1 MRSVSVIMNQKSKLL
16 TLLLS
21 ILTIASTAQENS
33 PYSRYGL
40 GDIVPNTSISNRG
53 MGGIIAGYVDYDKR
67 LDFKEQYVKSQ
78 TVNFLNPAS
87 YAKMRITSFDLGFEV
102 DSRTLHV
109 PQTTDKFRSISAIIS
124 YVQLGVPLS
133 RKRNF
138 GMNLGLR
145 PVTRINYKIETLGRE
160 KSSSTGAAIDSLQ
173 TTNEGSGGSYQAY
186 VGFGKS
192 FKNLSLG
199 FNTGYYFGTKD
210 YSTRKSFIPDSIDV
224 SYYSSNHQTKT
235 SFGGV
240 FLDMGA
246 QYRAQL
252 NKKTILNLGAY
263 GNMRRKFN
271 AEREVLS
278 ETFNYDVNGATYTI
292 DTIAFKN
299 DQKGKLEYPS
309 TLGFGFMIDRVDKW
323 QFGADFTTTAWDH
336 YRLLGE
342 REAVKNS
349 WLIKVGGQFMPDPT
363 DPKSYWNHVTYRLG
377 FNYGPDYI
385 NVENKLPQ
393 FGISAGAGLPVRKN
407 PYVNQY
413 TSINLSFEYGRRGN
427 ATNLL
432 RENLFRLGL
441 GFTLSDLWF
450 IKKKYY

>member
-1 MRSVSVIMNQKSKLL
+1 MRSVSVIMNQKSNLL
-16 TLLLS
+16 FFLLF
-21 ILTIASTAQENS
+21 ITAIASSAQENS

-40 GDIVPNTSISNRG
+40 GDIVPNTSITNRG
-53 MGGIIAGYVDYDKR
+53 MGGVIAGFVDYDKR
-67 LDFKEQYVKSQ
+67 FELKDQYLKPQS
-78 TVNFLNPAS
+78 VNFLNPAS

-102 DSRTLHV
+102 DSRTLQV
-109 PQTTDKFRSISAIIS
+109 PEATEKFRSVSAIIS

-145 PVTRINYKIETLGRE
+145 PVTRINYKIESFKRE
-160 KSSSTGAAIDSLQ
+160 VSSSTGEMIDSLQ
-173 TTNEGSGGSYQAY
+173 TINEGSGGSYQAY
-186 VGFGKS
+186 VGLGKS

-199 FNTGYYFGTKD
+199 FNTGYFFGTKD
-210 YSTRKSFIPDSIDV
+210 YSTRKSFIPDSLDV
-224 SYYSSNHQTKT
+224 SYLSSNHQTKT

-263 GNMRRKFN
+263 GNLRQKFK
-271 AEREVLS
+271 AEREVLD
-278 ETFNYDVNGATYTI
+278 ETFNYDVNGATFTI
-292 DTIAFKN
+292 DTVAFN
-299 DQKGKLEYPS
+299 NNLRGNLEYPS
-309 TLGFGFMIDRVDKW
+309 TLGFGFMIDRIDKW
-323 QFGADFTTTAWDH
+323 QIGADFTTTSWNN
-336 YRLLGE
+336 YSLLGE
-342 REAVKNS
+342 KEAVKNS
-349 WLIKVGGQFMPDPT
+349 WLIKVGGQFMPDPS

-377 FNYGPDYI
+377 FNFGPDYI
-385 NVENKLPQ
+385 NVDKELPQ
-393 FGISAGAGLPVRKN
+393 FGISAGLGLPVRKN

-427 ATNLL
+427 AENLL